1 MTAPARLELPDALR
15 ALALGGVL
23 LVNTMGYRVMPG
35 GPVLGE
41 VEPAGSLVASA
52 VQALVA
58 AVVQGKAYP
67 ALAFLFGLS
76 LALSV
81 QDRRAPSLQRARR
94 RLHALLALGVLHGLF
109 LYAGDV
115 LTAYALCGWLA
126 LAQVRAPHERLRT
139 RMRRAAW
146 LVAIPFAVLALLL
159 ALTLVLDSGPAGGWG
174 RVDPRRAGLGETF
187 GSVAHLGAYVALNAS
202 AYLAANAAAAIFM
215 YPLVYLLMLAGI
227 AAARLRLLTHRRW
240 RAWRQAQVRRWLGWL
255 VAGNVAYGVAVAGL
269 GSAGSGWLLLLD
281 LVAPLVCVP
290 LSAVLVLALAT
301 RWEQGARAWATRLAP
316 LGRCTLSVYLGHS
329 VVCMGLL
336 SGAGL
341 GWQAGTAALA
351 GLAALV
357 WLAALLLAQRSTRR
371 WPLEAWLGRRA

>member
-23 LVNTMGYRVMPG
+23 LVNTMGYPVMPG

-41 VEPAGSLVASA
+41 VEPAGSLAAAA

-94 RLHALLALGVLHGLF
+94 RLRALLALGVLHGLF

-126 LAQVRAPHERLRT
+126 LAHVRARHARLRT

-146 LVAIPFAVLALLL
+146 LVAIPLAVLMFLLVVW
-159 ALTLVLDSGPAGGWG
+159 LVLGSGPAGGRGMVGPW
-174 RVDPRRAGLGETF
+174 RAEPGETL
-187 GSVAHLGAYVALNAS
+187 GSVAHLGAYLALNAS
-202 AYLAANAAAAIFM
+202 AYLSFNAAAAVFM
-215 YPLVYLLMLAGI
+215 YPLIYLLMLAGI

-240 RAWRQAQVRRWLGWL
+240 RVWRQAQVRRWLGWL

-269 GSAGSGWLLLLD
+269 GSVRSGGLLLLD

-290 LSAVLVLALAT
+290 LSAMLVLALAT
-301 RWEQGARAWATRLAP
+301 RWERGARAWAMRLAP

-329 VVCMGLL
+329 AVCLVLL

-341 GWQAGTAALA
+341 GWQGGTVALA
-351 GLAALV
+351 GLAVLV
-357 WLAALLLAQRSTRR
+357 WLAALALAQRSPRR

>member
-1 MTAPARLELPDALR
+1 MTATARLELPDALR

-23 LVNTMGYRVMPG
+23 LVNTMGYPVMPW

-41 VEPAGSLVASA
+41 VEPVGSPAASA

-58 AVVQGKAYP
+58 ALVQGKAYP

-126 LAQVRAPHERLRT
+126 LAHVRAPHARLRT

-146 LVAIPFAVLALLL
+146 LVAIPFAILTLLL
-159 ALTLVLDSGPAGGWG
+159 ALSLVLGSGPAGGRG
-174 RVDPRRAGLGETF
+174 MVDPWRAGLGETL
-187 GSVAHLGAYVALNAS
+187 GSVAHLGAYLTLNAS
-202 AYLAANAAAAIFM
+202 AYLSANAAAAVFL

-269 GSAGSGWLLLLD
+269 GSAGSGWLPLLD
-281 LVAPLVCVP
+281 LVSPLVGVP

-316 LGRCTLSVYLGHS
+316 LGRCTLSVYLGSS
-329 VVCMGLL
+329 VMYLVLL

-341 GWQAGTAALA
+341 GWQAGTVALA
-351 GLAALV
+351 GLAVLV
-357 WLAALLLAQRSTRR
+357 WLAALALARRSTRR